1 MIMKDIDMETKLLEK
16 KYKKTFKQLIEIYA
30 EGDFW
35 SITLDHLMQKNASSL
50 NKTPNNSILIDY
62 ENN

>member
-1 MIMKDIDMETKLLEK
+1 MIIKDNDVETELLKK
-16 KYKKTFKQLIEIYA
+16 KYKETFKQLIKIYA

-35 SITLDHLMQKNASSL
+35 SITLNRLMQTVL
-50 NKTPNNSILIDY
+50 NKTPTKRILVNY